1 MRVDLYLKLMGITK
15 TRMAAKHL
23 CDLGK
28 VWLAGKTL
36 KPSHLLAGG
45 EALEIHLPF
54 KEIKL
59 TVLQLPEGKALSK
72 QDRPQFGTVETLREF

>member
-1 MRVDLYLKLMGITK
+1 MRVDLYLKLLGITK

-28 VWLAGKTL
+28 VLLSGKIL

-45 EALEIHLPF
+45 EVLEIHLPF
-54 KEIKL
+54 KELKL
-59 TVLQLPEGKALSK
+59 TVLQLPECKSLSK
-72 QDRPQFGTVETLREF
+72 QDRSQFGTVETLREI

>member
-1 MRVDLYLKLMGITK
+1 VDLYLKLMGVTK

-28 VWLAGKTL
+28 VFLSSKPL

-45 EALEIHLPF
+45 EVLEIHLPF

-59 TVLQLPEGKALSK
+59 TVLQLPTGKSLSK
-72 QDRPQFGTVETLREF
+72 QDRLQFGTLETLREF